1 MAHGSARRSPT
12 AGAGQAAQKQSAS
25 QPQQAPGDDKPKY
38 TPEQQ
43 QRLDEADEL
52 NKQVH
57 ELVKRGKYADAEKL
71 AKQAL
76 EIWQQVLGTEHP
88 YTAIGLNDLGLCANT
103 KGNIWRR
110 LNCTSAL

>member
-1 MAHGSARRSPT
+1 MAHGSDRRSPT
-12 AGAGQAAQKQSAS
+12 AGASAAAQTQSAS
-25 QPQQAPGDDKPKY
+25 QPQQTPGDDKPKY

-88 YTAIGLNDLGLCANT
+88 YTAIGLNDLRINARIPREIFG
-103 KGNIWRR
+103 RD
-110 LNCTSAL
+110 